1 MEILLKKILIINDVL
16 LLTYFYVNGRARTI
30 TFTVYYDMIL
40 EVKCFKKKKGIYNK
54 QKFGLINLGYIS
66 KIVQKIINII
76 IYIIIYLIVK
86 FQ

>member
-54 QKFGLINLGYIS
+54 
-66 KIVQKIINII
+66 
-76 IYIIIYLIVK
+76 
-86 FQ
+86 